1 MMNSKV
7 KVVAVAAV
15 CDRRRTDPKN
25 PTAYCSVAAFV
36 RKPQTDSVTQTLRSP
51 RQSSQI
57 KPNQAIPCREAIQTQ
72 PPTPSTPSTPSM
84 SSARSIKSAIRPD
97 ESGQSA
103 IPLGSTWF
111 HLIPLNSTSG
121 TPCGHAHDIAPAIK
135 PAPICARSRP
145 ANDPFSAPFSTIPMK
160 VNEGQ

>member
-1 MMNSKV
+1 MKHSEV
-7 KVVAVAAV
+7 RAVPVAAV
-15 CDRRRTDPKN
+15 CDRRRTDPN
-25 PTAYCSVAAFV
+25 HPTGYWSAAAFMT
-36 RKPQTDSVTQTLRSP
+36 KPQREPVTPTLHSP
-51 RQSSQI
+51 RQSGLI

-84 SSARSIKSAIRPD
+84 SSAKSIKSAIRPD